1 MLEARVIHTQARFTL
16 DVDVQSRGPVL
27 GLFGASGCGKT
38 TLLHCLA
45 GLIKPREARIAVN
58 TRVVCSRPGGTWVAP
73 ERRKIALVTQEPLLF
88 PHLSV
93 RSNLGYAPG
102 AAAELES
109 DTGWRIVDVL
119 RLRPLLERRTAGLSG
134 GEKQRVVIARALLSQ
149 PELLLLDEPTSALDA
164 HLSRDILALLAQL
177 QAEFKTPM
185 VYVTHKAPE
194 LLGLADD
201 CAVLEGGKVIAQ
213 GPPLEVLK
221 RPRAI
226 GVANLAGVDNLLKLP
241 LARHDDAGGVS
252 LLELGGGLLLAVPRT
267 DAAPGATVHVGIY
280 ADEIMLCLERPAGIS
295 ARNALPA
302 TVQAL
307 TPAGVEVLAELRSGE
322 TDLRVNLTPAA
333 ARELALEP
341 GKPVYALIKTAG
353 CHLLGGGR

>member
-1 MLEARVIHTQARFTL
+1 MLEARIIHSQGRFTL
-16 DVDVQSRGPVL
+16 DVDVASKGPVL

-73 ERRKIALVTQEPLLF
+73 ERRRIALVTQEPMLF

-93 RSNLGYAPG
+93 RRNLGYAPG

-134 GEKQRVVIARALLSQ
+134 GEKQRVAIARALLSR

-177 QAEFKTPM
+177 KAEFKTPM
-185 VYVTHKAPE
+185 VYVTHKAHE

-201 CAVLEGGKVIAQ
+201 CVVLEAGRVIAQ

-226 GVANLAGVDNLLKLP
+226 GVANLAGVDNLLRLP
-241 LARHDDAGGVS
+241 LERHDDEGGVS
-252 LLELGGGLLLAVPRT
+252 LLALGGGLRLAVPRT
-267 DAAPGATVHVGIY
+267 EAKSGEHVHVGIY
-280 ADEIMLCLERPAGIS
+280 ADEVMLCLERPAGIS

-302 TVQAL
+302 KVTAL
-307 TPAGVEVLAELRSGE
+307 SPGGTEVLVDLRAGE
-322 TDLRVNLTPAA
+322 TDLRSFGSVANDCDRPEGPVQSAQGEALGIGRSARCPA
-333 ARELALEP
+333 
-341 GKPVYALIKTAG
+341 
-353 CHLLGGGR
+353 